1 MATTKDVK
9 VISVNGKS
17 YAVGLFWQPVQVEQE
32 YLKEINVAVQTVVIG
47 ANLYCLKKGTA
58 SQYGLGY
65 TSYGQKPGM
74 LAGASA
80 IASALRDKSSA
91 VCVFKITEG
100 YWFITIRNNLILSE
114 EDTVYTTEDEAKEA
128 FNSMLSIPDW
138 GYKIAPSEW
147 NIEDT
152 KEIPVAE
159 LLSKGQAVELKSIE
173 KGGLKKIIILLLL
186 VVAAAYYYYDMQ
198 QKKAEQERLERERR
212 MAAARKKMEEA
223 AKPPP
228 PPPPAPWESLTD
240 ITDMAKKCTILI
252 VNSTATVPGWNL
264 KDSVCIEKN
273 LKSTWRRGYGT
284 AGWIFDAQR
293 YGSLPQK
300 MVLSPE
306 SSAYNS
312 VIGVIDI
319 PFIKHINQ
327 EPTMQKQEIQKTLN
341 DLFQGLKLN
350 EFRLSD
356 EKTQVKDPNNPEYLK
371 EYPYTSFSFSDAGYR
386 LPIDWVKM
394 LKNMTGIEFT
404 SITWD
409 NLTRKWSY
417 VGKIYELTP
426 QMIEEKKKQAEQKAK
441 EEEQKRLEEEKK
453 KLQEAQKQIE
463 EQQNKLNNTT
473 NNTNNT
479 QINKEDIKNDTSK

>member
-1 MATTKDVK
+1 MVATKDVK

-65 TSYGQKPGM
+65 TSYGQKVGM
-74 LAGASA
+74 LAGASG

-91 VCVFKITEG
+91 VCVFKIPEG

-114 EDTVYTTEDEAKEA
+114 EDTVYTSEDEAKEA

-173 KGGLKKIIILLLL
+173 KGSLRKIIIFLILGVLG
-186 VVAAAYYYYDMQ
+186 AYYYYDMQ
-198 QKKAEQERLERERR
+198 QKKLEEERLARERR
-212 MAAARKKMEEA
+212 MAAAKKKLEEA

-252 VNSTATVPGWNL
+252 VNSTSTIPGWDL
-264 KDSVCIEKN
+264 KDSVCMEKN
-273 LKSTWRRGYGT
+273 LKSNWRRGYGT

-293 YGSLPQK
+293 FGSIPEK
-300 MVLSPE
+300 MVLTPDNT
-306 SSAYNS
+306 AYNS
-312 VIGVIDI
+312 VSGILDI
-319 PFIKHINQ
+319 PFMKHINQ
-327 EPTMQKQEIQKTLN
+327 EPTLQKQEIQQKLN

-350 EFRLSD
+350 NFRLSD
-356 EKTQVKDPNNPEYLK
+356 EKTQVKDPNNPEYIK
-371 EYPYTSFSFSDAGYR
+371 DYAYTAFNFTDDGYR

-394 LKNMTGIEFT
+394 FKDITAIEFT
-404 SITWD
+404 SISWNNTS
-409 NLTRKWSY
+409 RKWSY

-426 QMIEEKKKQAEQKAK
+426 QMIAEKQKQAEQKAK
-441 EEEQKRLEEEKK
+441 EEEQKRLQEEKK
-453 KLQEAQKQIE
+453 RLEEAQKEIESKLSGDATSTTKQIE
-463 EQQNKLNNTT
+463 Q
-473 NNTNNT
+473 
-479 QINKEDIKNDTSK
+479 NKEDSKNETSKQK